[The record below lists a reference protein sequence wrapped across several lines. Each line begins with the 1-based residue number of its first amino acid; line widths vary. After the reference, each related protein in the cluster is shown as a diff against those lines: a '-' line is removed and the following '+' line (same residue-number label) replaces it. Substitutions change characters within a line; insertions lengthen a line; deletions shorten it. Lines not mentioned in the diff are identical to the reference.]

1 MKKVLVYKFV
11 NDIDEDEYNLA
22 LFDDWDMSA
31 AYTAQGNDCNV
42 YTDEVELEDSQDD
55 EEAIDYAWENDDE
68 IDWEYYTT
76 YSG

>member
-1 MKKVLVYKFV
+1 
-11 NDIDEDEYNLA
+11 
-22 LFDDWDMSA
+22 MSA

-42 YTDEVELEDSQDD
+42 YTGEVELDDDQDD
-55 EEAIDYAWENDDE
+55 EEAIDYAWDNDDE